1 EIEVFAHGALCMCY
15 SGQCLMSSV
24 IGQRSGNRGMC
35 AQPCRLPYKVDDAR
49 TSTNPLS
56 LKDLCLVDNLAE
68 LSSIGVASLKIEGR
82 MKRPEYVAIVTG
94 IYSQVLREG
103 RVATAEEHARL
114 REIFSRDGFTDAYYT
129 GERDLMFGTRME
141 GDTEQL
147 NAIYKAARVSYE
159 RETPRIPVSFCIDI
173 RGGEAANLSAE
184 DDAGNRVEI
193 SGPMPEPARTHAL
206 DGEEVREKLKKTGGT
221 PFFVKQI
228 DVNLGDGLSLA
239 VSALNAMRRDALSAI
254 ISARSAAP
262 MRRNGDAPSV
272 AVPARVSEKSSI
284 VVSAL
289 RFSQITDA
297 MTADFFYLPLSE
309 VAANPE
315 AARALSERVRVG
327 VIVPRIVWD
336 DESASV
342 LSELKAAFS
351 CGIRD
356 ALVGNIGQIAPVAAE
371 GFAVHGD
378 IGLNAFNSR
387 AAAYFSSLGL
397 ASLVL
402 SPELSFAQIR
412 DIVSPVPTE
421 IQVYGRLPLMLCE
434 NCVVPCNGEAAHS
447 LTDRVGKSFPVM
459 CEPHHRN
466 AIYNADILYLADK
479 KDDYAN
485 LGLSFIRIAFTDE
498 PAATCARILNEYQ
511 NAGGVPCAGFTRG
524 LYYRGVE

>member
-1 EIEVFAHGALCMCY
+1 MVRPELLAPAGSFDAAIAAVSNGADAIYLGYGDFNARRSAKNFSREELLEVVSYCRARGVKTHVTLNTLVTDRELVELEEVVRFLNNIGVDALIVADLGAARLIRAIAPDMPIHASTQLTVHNIAGVRAAERAGFSRVVLARELDAASIRHICKEAKIEIEVFAHGALCMCY

-206 DGEEVREKLKKTGGT
+206 D
-221 PFFVKQI
+221 
-228 DVNLGDGLSLA
+228 
-239 VSALNAMRRDALSAI
+239 
-254 ISARSAAP
+254 
-262 MRRNGDAPSV
+262 
-272 AVPARVSEKSSI
+272 
-284 VVSAL
+284 
-289 RFSQITDA
+289 
-297 MTADFFYLPLSE
+297 
-309 VAANPE
+309 
-315 AARALSERVRVG
+315 
-327 VIVPRIVWD
+327 
-336 DESASV
+336 
-342 LSELKAAFS
+342 
-351 CGIRD
+351 
-356 ALVGNIGQIAPVAAE
+356 
-371 GFAVHGD
+371 
-378 IGLNAFNSR
+378 
-387 AAAYFSSLGL
+387 
-397 ASLVL
+397 
-402 SPELSFAQIR
+402 
-412 DIVSPVPTE
+412 
-421 IQVYGRLPLMLCE
+421 
-434 NCVVPCNGEAAHS
+434 
-447 LTDRVGKSFPVM
+447 
-459 CEPHHRN
+459 
-466 AIYNADILYLADK
+466 
-479 KDDYAN
+479 
-485 LGLSFIRIAFTDE
+485 
-498 PAATCARILNEYQ
+498 
-511 NAGGVPCAGFTRG
+511 
-524 LYYRGVE
+524 